1 MSYFGE
7 FDSAGRA
14 GEDLPSGWEEAR
26 KVTSILVDA
35 ITPKDHYTADHALQ
49 VARLAWLVGMELGLS
64 KVELERLV
72 RPSAEA
78 GNAHRRQPV
87 REFLGQALDAL
98 AHVRRSSIDAE
109 RWRYSVEKL
118 RAESPAT
125 VAAYVC
131 ALRERGHED
140 EARARD
146 ILEERATDENVDL
159 AALEKLMDAYAA
171 LASRARA
178 SRVEDLSE

>member
-1 MSYFGE
+1 
-7 FDSAGRA
+7 
-14 GEDLPSGWEEAR
+14 
-26 KVTSILVDA
+26 
-35 ITPKDHYTADHALQ
+35 
-49 VARLAWLVGMELGLS
+49 
-64 KVELERLV
+64 
-72 RPSAEA
+72 
-78 GNAHRRQPV
+78 V

-98 AHVRRSSIDAE
+98 AHVRRSSIDPE
-109 RWRYSVEKL
+109 RWRYSVEEL

-146 ILEERATDENVDL
+146 ILEERATEENVDL

-178 SRVEDLSE
+178 SRAEDLSG